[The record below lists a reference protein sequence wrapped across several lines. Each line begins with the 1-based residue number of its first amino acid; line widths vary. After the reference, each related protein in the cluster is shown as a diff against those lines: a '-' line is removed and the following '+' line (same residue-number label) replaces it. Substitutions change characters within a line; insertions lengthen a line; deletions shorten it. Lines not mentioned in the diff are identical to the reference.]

1 MSLILCFCC
10 VMSTASTFAATKEG
24 SGNEWHT
31 ATVLSETEN
40 EDGTLEV
47 TIRDEDGIKTLHFY
61 PVKTT
66 AGTKTRSSSGL
77 NWTGWG
83 SPSTVYYDATAEQE
97 IISLGID
104 GIILLLT
111 NNLSLAKSA
120 AALVASHL
128 LNAALT
134 GQRTIWLGR
143 TIWIKNDYSAYRR
156 QDTYYSDSHYDRV
169 MYQKSIK
176 EYFGGN

>member
-1 MSLILCFCC
+1 MSLILRFCC

-31 ATVLSETEN
+31 ATVLSEAEN

-83 SPSTVYYDATAEQE
+83 SPSTVYYDATSEQKL
-97 IISLGID
+97 ISLSVD
-104 GIILLLT
+104 GLIAFLT
-111 NNLSLAKSA
+111 YAFKI
-120 AALVASHL
+120 
-128 LNAALT
+128 NAAIGFGLGT
-134 GQRTIWLGR
+134 ILHDALLPDQRTIWLGR

-169 MYQKSIK
+169 MYQESIK